1 MPAFS
6 GNTRVLFDAKYTET
20 ADLAAPSAAI
30 AFIGETAWTSGNANR
45 FYEETI
51 TLAATSVNRD
61 LSDSSLTDIYGN
73 TISLVTLRM
82 LLIVNKSTTATDV
95 LTISGDFIETVILSG
110 TTPTKKLGPTG
121 VWYLTNPIDGY
132 VIDAGGAGTGDVITL
147 DSGADTFDVDLVF
160 IGVQ

>member
-6 GNTRVLFDAKYTET
+6 GITRALFDAKYTET
-20 ADLAAPSAAI
+20 ADLAAPSAPI
-30 AFIGETAWTSGNANR
+30 SIVKPITWTSGNANR

-61 LSDSSLTDIYGN
+61 LFGSLTDIYGN
-73 TISLVTLRM
+73 TISLVTLRA

-95 LTISGDFIETVILSG
+95 LTVSGNFIATVLLSG
-110 TTPTKKLGPTG
+110 TTPTLKLGPG
-121 VWYLTNPIDGY
+121 GILYVTNDTDGY
-132 VIDAGGAGTGDVITL
+132 VVTATTADVITI
-147 DSGADTFDVDLVF
+147 DSGADTFDVDFVF